1 MDIVFIRELQ
11 IATIIGVHAW
21 EREVRQTLSLDLE
34 MAADIST
41 AAKSDNVRDALDYQA
56 VAERITTF
64 VEGNDCQLLETLA
77 ERVAELVLNDFSV
90 SWLRLRI
97 SKQGALPNARA
108 VGVVIERGT
117 RPDG

>member
-1 MDIVFIRELQ
+1 MDIIFIRELE

-34 MAADIST
+34 IAAEIGT
-41 AAKSDNVRDALDYQA
+41 AAKTDNVRDALDYQA
-56 VAERITTF
+56 VAERVTTL
-64 VEGNDCQLLETLA
+64 VESSNCQLLETLA

-97 SKQGALPNARA
+97 SKPGAIPNARA
-108 VGVVIERGT
+108 VGVVIERGL
-117 RPDG
+117 DDKG